1 MPEQSVSQHV
11 NRGLNTQVWAEKPNR
26 QGLDDT
32 LRRFWR
38 KSMRRWLVC
47 SDLSAASPH
56 IDTGLLIP
64 AQRAI
69 ANRQDGSGLSVSVR
83 PQTSRYEQSELMGD
97 DKFVASLRV
106 SRAGLDASR
115 RVQDSHLLP
124 LRFTGLVETAKMDS
138 RSSQIVVSWYIDSQI
153 FWGRASTFCPLLSA
167 RITPHRVR

>member
-1 MPEQSVSQHV
+1 MTVVRNGIVQKM
-11 NRGLNTQVWAEKPNR
+11 AA
-26 QGLDDT
+26 
-32 LRRFWR
+32 RRR
-38 KSMRRWLVC
+38 L
-47 SDLSAASPH
+47 
-56 IDTGLLIP
+56 TLLIP